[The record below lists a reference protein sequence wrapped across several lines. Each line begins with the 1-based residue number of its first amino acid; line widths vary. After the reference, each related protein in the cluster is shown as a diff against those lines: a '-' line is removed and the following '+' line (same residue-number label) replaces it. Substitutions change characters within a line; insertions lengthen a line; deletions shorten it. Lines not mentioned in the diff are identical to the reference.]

1 MTAGDTT
8 NAPQAS
14 AQPDAAARAR
24 TAEARTTEAGSAAR
38 ACAPGTDP
46 AAPGG
51 DKLVSIRPYLPREFA
66 ARLVEQITV
75 GSHPQVVEV
84 VAPLTGETIVELP
97 QSGPGDVRH
106 AFEKARAAQA
116 AWAARPV
123 GERAAVL
130 RRLHDLLLDNTE
142 HLLSLLQVETGKTR
156 LHAYEEIAVSAA
168 TARHYAHAAR
178 GYLRPRRRPGALPV
192 LTKVTEYRHPKGV
205 VGVITPWNYPLALA
219 AMDILPALVAG
230 NGVVHKPDN
239 QTALSGVYLRQLAV
253 QAGLPA
259 ELWQVVTGDGPVTG
273 PAVVD
278 HADYV
283 AFTGST
289 RTGRQVAQ
297 QAAGRLIGCSL
308 ELGGKNAMIVFD
320 DADLE
325 KAVNGALRAC
335 YTSAGQLCIS
345 IERMYIHHAIY
356 DQFVDRFVTEVK
368 ALKLGS
374 SLDYAADI
382 GSLTNTK
389 QLETVTQ
396 QVEDARIKGAKV
408 LAGGRRRPDIGP
420 LFYEPTVLTDVAAG
434 MTLYTE
440 ETFGPVVSLYRFE
453 NEAEVVK
460 SANDTR
466 FGLSSSVWTRDSK
479 RAHEAALRLH
489 TGMVNVNEAYA
500 AAFGSVG
507 AATGGMGD
515 SGVGRR
521 SGADGVL
528 RYTEVQTVARQ
539 TLMPIAPS
547 FGLAPARYTRLLGT
561 SLRLL
566 KALRLK

>member
-8 NAPQAS
+8 NASATGEQTQAVPTEGSVPQATG
-14 AQPDAAARAR
+14 Q
-24 TAEARTTEAGSAAR
+24 TER
-38 ACAPGTDP
+38 
-46 AAPGG
+46 
-51 DKLVSIRPYLPREFA
+51 LESIRPYLPREFT
-66 ARLVEQITV
+66 ARLVDQLTV
-75 GSHPQVVEV
+75 GSNPQSVEI
-84 VAPLTGETIVELP
+84 VAPLTGETIVDLP

-130 RRLHDLLLDNTE
+130 RRLHDLLLDNSE
-142 HLLSLLQVETGKTR
+142 HLLSLIQVETGKTR
-156 LHAYEEIAVSAA
+156 LHAFDEIGVSVA

-178 GYLRPRRRPGALPV
+178 GYLRPRRKIGVLPV

-230 NGVVHKPDN
+230 NGIVHKPDN
-239 QTALSGVYLRQLAV
+239 QTVLSGLYLRQLAV

-259 ELWQVVTGDGPVTG
+259 ELWQIVTGDGPVTG

-308 ELGGKNAMIVFD
+308 ELGGKNAMIVFE
-320 DADLE
+320 DADLD
-325 KAVNGALRAC
+325 KAVAGAIRAC
-335 YTSAGQLCIS
+335 FTSAGQLCIS
-345 IERMYIHHAIY
+345 IERMYVHHAVY

-374 SLDYAADI
+374 TLDFAADV

-396 QVEDARIKGAKV
+396 QVEDARIKGARV
-408 LAGGRRRPDIGP
+408 LAGGRRRPDVGP
-420 LFYEPTVLTDVAAG
+420 LFYEPTVLGDVAPG
-434 MTLYTE
+434 MTLYAD

-453 NEAEVVK
+453 NEAEVLRA
-460 SANDTR
+460 ANDTR
-466 FGLSSSVWTRDSK
+466 FGLSSSIWTRDSK
-479 RAHEAALRLH
+479 RAKEAALRVH
-489 TGMVNVNEAYA
+489 SGMVNVNEAYA
-500 AAFGSVG
+500 AAFGSVA

-521 SGADGVL
+521 SGSEGIW
-528 RYTEVQTVARQ
+528 RYTEIQTVARQ

-547 FGLAPARYTRLLGT
+547 MGLDAARYTKVLG
-561 SLRLL
+561 
-566 KALRLK
+566 KALRVLKTLRVR

>member
-8 NAPQAS
+8 AHAS
-14 AQPDAAARAR
+14 TAA
-24 TAEARTTEAGSAAR
+24 
-38 ACAPGTDP
+38 P
-46 AAPGG
+46 AAPAR
-51 DKLVSIRPYLPREFA
+51 DDRLETIRPHLPREFA

-75 GSHPQVVEV
+75 GSHPQVVEI
-84 VAPLTGETIVELP
+84 VAPLTGETIVDLP

-106 AFEKARAAQA
+106 AFEKARAAQS

-130 RRLHDLLLDNTE
+130 RRLHDLILDNAE
-142 HLLSLLQVETGKTR
+142 HLLSLLQVETGKAR
-156 LHAYEEIAVSAA
+156 LHAYDEVAVSVA

-178 GYLRPRRRPGALPV
+178 GYLKARRRPGAIAF
-192 LTKVTEYRHPKGV
+192 LTKTVEYRHPKGV

-259 ELWQVVTGDGPVTG
+259 ELWQIVTGDGPVTG

-320 DADLE
+320 DADLD
-325 KAVNGALRAC
+325 KTLAGALRAC
-335 YTSAGQLCIS
+335 FTSAGQLCIS
-345 IERMYIHHAIY
+345 IERMYIHHSIY
-356 DQFVDRFVTEVK
+356 DQFVERFVTEVK
-368 ALKLGS
+368 ALKLGGR
-374 SLDYAADI
+374 LDFGSDI
-382 GSLTNTK
+382 GSLTNTR

-408 LAGGRRRPDIGP
+408 LAGGRRRPDVGP
-420 LFYEPTVLTDVAAG
+420 LFYEPTVLTDVAPG
-434 MTLYTE
+434 MTLFAE
-440 ETFGPVVSLYRFE
+440 ETFGPVVSLYRFD
-453 NEAEVVK
+453 NEAEVLK
-460 SANDTR
+460 AANDTR
-466 FGLSSSVWTRDSK
+466 FGLSASIWTRDSK
-479 RAHEAALRLH
+479 RATEAALRMH
-489 TGMVNVNEAYA
+489 TGMVNINEAYG

-515 SGVGRR
+515 SGLGRR
-521 SGADGVL
+521 SGADGL
-528 RYTEVQTVARQ
+528 WRYTEIQTVARQ
-539 TLMPIAPS
+539 TLLPIAPS
-547 FGLAPARYTRLLGT
+547 FGMSPARYTRSLG
-561 SLRLL
+561 SALRIL
-566 KALRLK
+566 KALRMR

>member
-8 NAPQAS
+8 ANAS
-14 AQPDAAARAR
+14 R
-24 TAEARTTEAGSAAR
+24 T
-38 ACAPGTDP
+38 GT
-46 AAPGG
+46 AAPARE
-51 DKLVSIRPYLPREFA
+51 DRLETIRPHLPREFA
-66 ARLVEQITV
+66 ARLIEQLTV

-84 VAPLTGETIVELP
+84 VAPLTGETIVDLP

-130 RRLHDLLLDNTE
+130 RRLHDLILDNTE

-156 LHAYEEIAVSAA
+156 LHAYEEVAVSAS
-168 TARHYAHAAR
+168 TARHYAHAAA
-178 GYLRPRRRPGALPV
+178 GYLKARRRPGAITL
-192 LTKVTEYRHPKGV
+192 LTKTVEYRHPKGV

-239 QTALSGVYLRQLAV
+239 QTALSGIYLRQLAV
-253 QAGLPA
+253 QAGMPA
-259 ELWQVVTGDGPVTG
+259 ELWQIVTGDGPVTG

-320 DADLE
+320 DADLD
-325 KAVNGALRAC
+325 KTVAGAMRAC
-335 YTSAGQLCIS
+335 FTSAGQLCIS
-345 IERMYIHHAIY
+345 IERMYVHHSIY
-356 DQFVDRFVTEVK
+356 DQFVERFVTEVK

-374 SLDYAADI
+374 KLDFAADI
-382 GSLTNTK
+382 GSLTNTR

-396 QVEDARIKGAKV
+396 HVEDARIKGAKV
-408 LAGGRRRPDIGP
+408 LAGGRRRPDVGP
-420 LFYEPTVLTDVAAG
+420 LFYEPTVLSEVAPG
-434 MTLYTE
+434 MTLYAE

-460 SANDTR
+460 AANDTR
-466 FGLSSSVWTRDSK
+466 FGLSASIWTRDSK
-479 RAHEAALRLH
+479 RATETALRLH
-489 TGMVNVNEAYA
+489 TGMVNVNEGYA
-500 AAFGSVG
+500 AAFGSV
-507 AATGGMGD
+507 AAAAGGMGD
-515 SGVGRR
+515 SGLGRR
-521 SGADGVL
+521 SGADGL
-528 RYTEVQTVARQ
+528 WRYTEIQTVARQ
-539 TLMPIAPS
+539 ALLPIGPS
-547 FGLAPARYTRLLGT
+547 LGMSPERFTRVLG
-561 SLRLL
+561 S
-566 KALRLK
+566 ALRIIKTLRMK

>member
-8 NAPQAS
+8 ANAS
-14 AQPDAAARAR
+14 RAA
-24 TAEARTTEAGSAAR
+24 T
-38 ACAPGTDP
+38 
-46 AAPGG
+46 AAPARE
-51 DKLVSIRPYLPREFA
+51 DRLETIRPHLPREFA
-66 ARLVEQITV
+66 ARLIEQLTV

-84 VAPLTGETIVELP
+84 IAPLTGETIVDLP

-130 RRLHDLLLDNTE
+130 RRLHDLILDNTE

-156 LHAYEEIAVSAA
+156 LHAYEEVAVSAS
-168 TARHYAHAAR
+168 TARHYAHAGA
-178 GYLRPRRRPGALPV
+178 GYLKARRRPGAIPV
-192 LTKVTEYRHPKGV
+192 LTKTVEYRHAKGV

-239 QTALSGVYLRQLAV
+239 QTALSGIYLRQLAV
-253 QAGLPA
+253 QAGMPA
-259 ELWQVVTGDGPVTG
+259 ELWQIVTGDGPVTG

-320 DADLE
+320 DADLD
-325 KAVNGALRAC
+325 KTVAGAMRAC
-335 YTSAGQLCIS
+335 FTSAGQLCIS
-345 IERMYIHHAIY
+345 IERMYVHHSIY
-356 DQFVDRFVTEVK
+356 DQFVERFVTEVK

-374 SLDYAADI
+374 KLDFVADI
-382 GSLTNTK
+382 GSLTNTR

-396 QVEDARIKGAKV
+396 HVEDARIKGAKV
-408 LAGGRRRPDIGP
+408 LAGGRRRPDVGP
-420 LFYEPTVLTDVAAG
+420 LFYEPTVLSEVAPG
-434 MTLYTE
+434 MTLYAE

-460 SANDTR
+460 AANDTR
-466 FGLSSSVWTRDSK
+466 FGLSASIWTRDSK
-479 RAHEAALRLH
+479 RATEAALRLH
-489 TGMVNVNEAYA
+489 TGMVNVNEGYA

-507 AATGGMGD
+507 AAAGGMGD
-515 SGVGRR
+515 SGLGRR
-521 SGADGVL
+521 SGPDGL
-528 RYTEVQTVARQ
+528 WRYTEIQTVARQ
-539 TLMPIAPS
+539 ALLPIAPCLGMS
-547 FGLAPARYTRLLGT
+547 PERFTRVLG
-561 SLRLL
+561 SALRII
-566 KALRLK
+566 KALRMK

>member
-8 NAPQAS
+8 ANA
-14 AQPDAAARAR
+14 
-24 TAEARTTEAGSAAR
+24 T
-38 ACAPGTDP
+38 P
-46 AAPGG
+46 AATAAPAR
-51 DKLVSIRPYLPREFA
+51 DDRLETIRPHLPREFA
-66 ARLVEQITV
+66 ARLIEQLTV

-84 VAPLTGETIVELP
+84 VAPLTGETIVDLP

-130 RRLHDLLLDNTE
+130 RRLHDLILDNTE

-156 LHAYEEIAVSAA
+156 LHAYDEVAVSAA
-168 TARHYAHAAR
+168 TARHYAHAAG
-178 GYLRPRRRPGALPV
+178 GYLRPRRRPGAIAF
-192 LTKVTEYRHPKGV
+192 LTKTVEYRHPKGV

-239 QTALSGVYLRQLAV
+239 QTALSAVYLRQLAV
-253 QAGLPA
+253 QAGMPA
-259 ELWQVVTGDGPVTG
+259 ELWQIVTGDGPVTG

-320 DADLE
+320 DADLD
-325 KAVNGALRAC
+325 KAVSGALRAC
-335 YTSAGQLCIS
+335 FTSAGQLCIS
-345 IERMYIHHAIY
+345 IERMYIHHSIY
-356 DQFVDRFVTEVK
+356 DQFVERFVTEIK

-374 SLDYAADI
+374 KLDFGADI
-382 GSLTNTK
+382 GSLTNTR

-396 QVEDARIKGAKV
+396 HVEDARIKGAKV
-408 LAGGRRRPDIGP
+408 LAGGRRRPDVGP
-420 LFYEPTVLTDVAAG
+420 LFYEPTVLTEVAPG
-434 MTLYTE
+434 MTLYAE

-460 SANDTR
+460 AANDTR
-466 FGLSSSVWTRDSK
+466 FGLSTSIWTRDGK
-479 RAHEAALRLH
+479 RATEAALRLH
-489 TGMVNVNEAYA
+489 TGMVNINEGYA
-500 AAFGSVG
+500 AAFGSV
-507 AATGGMGD
+507 AAAAGGMGD
-515 SGVGRR
+515 SGLGRR
-521 SGADGVL
+521 SGADGL
-528 RYTEVQTVARQ
+528 WRYTEIQTVARQ
-539 TLMPIAPS
+539 TLLPIAPS
-547 FGLAPARYTRLLGT
+547 LGMSPARFTRALGS
-561 SLRLL
+561 SLRVL
-566 KALRLK
+566 KVLRMK

>member
-8 NAPQAS
+8 NAPEAAQEQPTTTTVPGQAE
-14 AQPDAAARAR
+14 RL
-24 TAEARTTEAGSAAR
+24 E
-38 ACAPGTDP
+38 
-46 AAPGG
+46 
-51 DKLVSIRPYLPREFA
+51 SIRPFLPREFA
-66 ARLVEQITV
+66 ARLVDQLTV
-75 GSHPQVVEV
+75 GSNPQSVEI

-123 GERAAVL
+123 GERCAVL
-130 RRLHDLLLDNTE
+130 RRLHDLLLDNSE

-156 LHAYEEIAVSAA
+156 LHAFEEIGVSAA
-168 TARHYAHAAR
+168 TARHYAHSAR
-178 GYLRPRRRPGALPV
+178 GYLRPRHKLGVLPII
-192 LTKVTEYRHPKGV
+192 TKVTEYRQPKGV

-320 DADLE
+320 DADLD
-325 KAVNGALRAC
+325 KTVSGAIRGC

-345 IERMYIHHAIY
+345 IERMYVHHAVY

-374 SLDYAADI
+374 TLDFAADV

-396 QVEDARIKGAKV
+396 QVEDARIKGAHV
-408 LAGGRRRPDIGP
+408 LAGGRRRPDVGP

-434 MTLYTE
+434 MTLYAE

-453 NEAEVVK
+453 NEAEVVQA
-460 SANDTR
+460 ANDSR
-466 FGLSSSVWTRDSK
+466 FGLSASIWTRDTK
-479 RAHEAALRLH
+479 RAKEAALRLH
-489 TGMVNVNEAYA
+489 SGMVNVNEAYA
-500 AAFGSVG
+500 AAFGSVA

-515 SGVGRR
+515 SGLGRR
-521 SGADGVL
+521 SGAEGIW

-539 TLMPIAPS
+539 TVLPIAPS
-547 FGLAPARYTRLLGT
+547 LGLGPARYTKYLG
-561 SLRLL
+561 SALRLL
-566 KALRLK
+566 KILRVR

>member
-8 NAPQAS
+8 NAPEA
-14 AQPDAAARAR
+14 AQ
-24 TAEARTTEAGSAAR
+24 EQTTTS
-38 ACAPGTDP
+38 
-46 AAPGG
+46 AAPGQAER
-51 DKLVSIRPYLPREFA
+51 LESIRPFLPREFA
-66 ARLVEQITV
+66 TRLVDQLTV
-75 GSHPQVVEV
+75 GSNPQSVEI
-84 VAPLTGETIVELP
+84 VAPLTGETIVDLP

-106 AFEKARAAQA
+106 AFEKARSAQA

-130 RRLHDLLLDNTE
+130 RRLHDLLLDNSE

-156 LHAYEEIAVSAA
+156 LHAFEEIGVAAA
-168 TARHYAHAAR
+168 TARHYAHSAR
-178 GYLRPRRRPGALPV
+178 GYLRPKHKLGVLPV
-192 LTKVTEYRHPKGV
+192 LTKVTEYRQPKGV

-230 NGVVHKPDN
+230 NGIVHKPDN
-239 QTALSGVYLRQLAV
+239 QTVLSGVYLRQLAV

-320 DADLE
+320 DADLD
-325 KAVNGALRAC
+325 KTVSGAIRAC

-345 IERMYIHHAIY
+345 IERMYVHHAVY

-374 SLDYAADI
+374 RLDFSADV

-396 QVEDARIKGAKV
+396 QVEDARIKGAHV

-420 LFYEPTVLTDVAAG
+420 LFYEPTVLTDVAPG
-434 MTLYTE
+434 MTLYAE
-440 ETFGPVVSLYRFE
+440 ETFGPVVSLYRFD
-453 NEAEVVK
+453 NEAEVVQA
-460 SANDTR
+460 ANDTR
-466 FGLSSSVWTRDSK
+466 FGLSASIWTRDSK
-479 RAHEAALRLH
+479 RAKEAALRLH
-489 TGMVNVNEAYA
+489 SGMVNVNEAYA
-500 AAFGSVG
+500 AAFGSVA

-521 SGADGVL
+521 SGAEGIW
-528 RYTEVQTVARQ
+528 RYTEIQTVARQ
-539 TLMPIAPS
+539 TLMPIAPA
-547 FGLAPARYTRLLGT
+547 FGLSPERYTKYLG
-561 SLRLL
+561 SALRLL
-566 KALRLK
+566 KTLRVR

>member
-8 NAPQAS
+8 NASATGEQTQA
-14 AQPDAAARAR
+14 AP
-24 TAEARTTEAGSAAR
+24 AEGSAPR
-38 ACAPGTDP
+38 ATGPTER
-46 AAPGG
+46 
-51 DKLVSIRPYLPREFA
+51 LESIRPYLPREFT
-66 ARLVEQITV
+66 ARLVDQLTV
-75 GSHPQVVEV
+75 GSNPQSVEI
-84 VAPLTGETIVELP
+84 VAPLTGETIVDLP

-130 RRLHDLLLDNTE
+130 RRLHDLVLDNSE
-142 HLLSLLQVETGKTR
+142 HLLSLIQVETGKTR
-156 LHAYEEIAVSAA
+156 LHAFDEIGVSVA

-178 GYLRPRRRPGALPV
+178 GYLRPRRKIGVLPV
-192 LTKVTEYRHPKGV
+192 LTRVTEYRHPKGV

-239 QTALSGVYLRQLAV
+239 QTVLSGLYLRQLAV

-308 ELGGKNAMIVFD
+308 ELGGKNAMIVFE
-320 DADLE
+320 DADLD
-325 KAVNGALRAC
+325 KTVAGAIRAC
-335 YTSAGQLCIS
+335 FTSAGQLCIS
-345 IERMYIHHAIY
+345 IERMYVHHAVY
-356 DQFVDRFVTEVK
+356 DRFVDRFVTEVK

-374 SLDYAADI
+374 TLDFAADV

-396 QVEDARIKGAKV
+396 QVEDARIKGARV
-408 LAGGRRRPDIGP
+408 LAGGRRRPDVGP
-420 LFYEPTVLTDVAAG
+420 LFYEPTVLTDVAPG
-434 MTLYTE
+434 MTLYAD

-453 NEAEVVK
+453 NEAEVLGA
-460 SANDTR
+460 ANDTR
-466 FGLSSSVWTRDSK
+466 FGLSSSIWTRDAK
-479 RAHEAALRLH
+479 RAKEAALRVH
-489 TGMVNVNEAYA
+489 SGMVNVNEAYA
-500 AAFGSVG
+500 AAFGSVA

-521 SGADGVL
+521 SGSEGIW
-528 RYTEVQTVARQ
+528 RYTEIQTVARQ

-547 FGLAPARYTRLLGT
+547 MGLDAARYTKVLG
-561 SLRLL
+561 
-566 KALRLK
+566 KALRVLKTLRVR

>member
-8 NAPQAS
+8 ANAS
-14 AQPDAAARAR
+14 TAA
-24 TAEARTTEAGSAAR
+24 
-38 ACAPGTDP
+38 P
-46 AAPGG
+46 AAPVR
-51 DKLVSIRPYLPREFA
+51 DDRLETIRPHLPREFA

-75 GSHPQVVEV
+75 GSHPQEVEV
-84 VAPLTGETIVELP
+84 VAPLTGETIVSLP

-106 AFEKARAAQA
+106 AFEKARAAQS

-130 RRLHDLLLDNTE
+130 RRLHDLILDNTE
-142 HLLSLLQVETGKTR
+142 HLLSLLQVETGKAR
-156 LHAYEEIAVSAA
+156 LHAYDEVAVSAA
-168 TARHYAHAAR
+168 TARHYAHAAG
-178 GYLRPRRRPGALPV
+178 GYLKPRRRPGAIAF
-192 LTKVTEYRHPKGV
+192 LTKTVEHRHPKGV

-219 AMDILPALVAG
+219 AMDILPALAAG

-259 ELWQVVTGDGPVTG
+259 ELWQIVTGDGPVTG

-320 DADLE
+320 DADLD
-325 KAVNGALRAC
+325 KAVSGALRAC
-335 YTSAGQLCIS
+335 FTSAGQLCIS
-345 IERMYIHHAIY
+345 IERMYVHHSIY
-356 DQFVDRFVTEVK
+356 DQFVERFVTEVK

-374 SLDYAADI
+374 KLDFSCDI
-382 GSLTNTK
+382 GSLTNTR

-396 QVEDARIKGAKV
+396 QVEDARIKGARV
-408 LAGGRRRPDIGP
+408 LAGGRRRPDVGP
-420 LFYEPTVLTDVAAG
+420 LFYEPTVLTEVGPG
-434 MTLYTE
+434 MTLFTE

-453 NEAEVVK
+453 NEAEVLK
-460 SANDTR
+460 AANDTR
-466 FGLSSSVWTRDSK
+466 FGLSASIWTRDSK
-479 RAHEAALRLH
+479 RALEAALRLH
-489 TGMVNVNEAYA
+489 TGMVNVNEAYG
-500 AAFGSVG
+500 AAFGSVA

-515 SGVGRR
+515 SGLGRR
-521 SGADGVL
+521 SGADGL
-528 RYTEVQTVARQ
+528 WRYTEIQTVARQ
-539 TLMPIAPS
+539 TLLPIAPS
-547 FGLAPARYTRLLGT
+547 FGMSPARYTRVLG
-561 SLRLL
+561 SALRVL
-566 KALRLK
+566 KALRMK

>member
-1 MTAGDTT
+1 MTAGETT
-8 NAPQAS
+8 ANASS
-14 AQPDAAARAR
+14 AQAAAPAR
-24 TAEARTTEAGSAAR
+24 DDRLET
-38 ACAPGTDP
+38 
-46 AAPGG
+46 
-51 DKLVSIRPYLPREFA
+51 IRPHLPREFA
-66 ARLVEQITV
+66 ARLIEQLTV

-123 GERAAVL
+123 GERTAVL
-130 RRLHDLLLDNTE
+130 RRLHDLVLDNTE

-156 LHAYEEIAVSAA
+156 LHAYEEVAVSAA
-168 TARHYAHAAR
+168 TARHYAHAAA
-178 GYLRPRRRPGALPV
+178 GYLKPRRRPGAIPV
-192 LTKVTEYRHPKGV
+192 LTKTTEYRHPKGV

-219 AMDILPALVAG
+219 AMDILPALAAG

-239 QTALSGVYLRQLAV
+239 QTALSGIYLRQLAV

-259 ELWQVVTGDGPVTG
+259 ELWQIVTGDGPVTG

-308 ELGGKNAMIVFD
+308 ELGGKNPMIVFD
-320 DADLE
+320 DADLD
-325 KAVNGALRAC
+325 KAVTGALRAC
-335 YTSAGQLCIS
+335 FTSAGQLCIS
-345 IERMYIHHAIY
+345 IERMYVHHAIY
-356 DQFVDRFVTEVK
+356 DQFVERFVTEVK

-374 SLDYAADI
+374 KLEFGTDI
-382 GSLTNTK
+382 GSLTNTR

-396 QVEDARIKGAKV
+396 HVEDARIKGAKV

-420 LFYEPTVLTDVAAG
+420 LFYEPTVLSDVAPG
-434 MTLYTE
+434 MTLFAE

-460 SANDTR
+460 AANDSR
-466 FGLSSSVWTRDSK
+466 FGLSASIWTRDSK
-479 RAHEAALRLH
+479 RATEAALRLH
-489 TGMVNVNEAYA
+489 TGMVNVNEGYS
-500 AAFGSVG
+500 AAFGSV
-507 AATGGMGD
+507 AAASGGMGD
-515 SGVGRR
+515 SGLGRR
-521 SGADGVL
+521 SGADGL
-528 RYTEVQTVARQ
+528 WRYTEVQTVARQ
-539 TLMPIAPS
+539 ALLPIAPCLGMS
-547 FGLAPARYTRLLGT
+547 QARFTGVLG
-561 SLRLL
+561 SALRII
-566 KALRLK
+566 KALRMK

>member
-8 NAPQAS
+8 NAPEA
-14 AQPDAAARAR
+14 AQEQPTT
-24 TAEARTTEAGSAAR
+24 TAV
-38 ACAPGTDP
+38 PGH
-46 AAPGG
+46 AER
-51 DKLVSIRPYLPREFA
+51 LESIRPYLPREFA
-66 ARLVEQITV
+66 ARLVDQLTV
-75 GSHPQVVEV
+75 GSNPQSVEI
-84 VAPLTGETIVELP
+84 VAPLTGETIVDLP

-116 AWAARPV
+116 TWAARPV

-156 LHAYEEIAVSAA
+156 LHAYEEIAVSAM
-168 TARHYAHAAR
+168 TARHYAHSAR
-178 GYLRPRRRPGALPV
+178 GYLRPKHKIGVFPV
-192 LTKVTEYRHPKGV
+192 LTKVTEYRQPKGV

-230 NGVVHKPDN
+230 NGIVHKPDN
-239 QTALSGVYLRQLAV
+239 QTVLSGVYLRQLAV

-320 DADLE
+320 DADLD
-325 KAVNGALRAC
+325 KTVNGALRAC

-345 IERMYIHHAIY
+345 IERMYVHHAIY

-374 SLDYAADI
+374 QLDFSADV

-396 QVEDARIKGAKV
+396 QVEDARIKGAHV

-420 LFYEPTVLTDVAAG
+420 LFYEPTVLTDVAPG
-434 MTLYTE
+434 MTLYAE
-440 ETFGPVVSLYRFE
+440 ETFGPVVSLYRFD
-453 NEAEVVK
+453 NEAEVVQA
-460 SANDTR
+460 ANDTR
-466 FGLSSSVWTRDSK
+466 FGLSASIWTRDSK
-479 RAHEAALRLH
+479 RAKEAALRMH
-489 TGMVNVNEAYA
+489 SGMVNVNEAYA
-500 AAFGSVG
+500 AAFGSVA

-521 SGADGVL
+521 SGADGIW

-539 TLMPIAPS
+539 TMVPIAPS
-547 FGLAPARYTRLLGT
+547 LGLSPERYTKYLN
-561 SLRLL
+561 SALRLL
-566 KALRLK
+566 KTLRVR

>member
-8 NAPQAS
+8 NAPDAAQ
-14 AQPDAAARAR
+14 AQP
-24 TAEARTTEAGSAAR
+24 TTTTP
-38 ACAPGTDP
+38 APADRLET
-46 AAPGG
+46 
-51 DKLVSIRPYLPREFA
+51 IRPYLPREFV
-66 ARLVEQITV
+66 ARLVDQLTI
-75 GSHPQVVEV
+75 GSNPQVVEIV
-84 VAPLTGETIVELP
+84 SPLTGETIVELP
-97 QSGPGDVRH
+97 QSGPGDVAH
-106 AFEKARAAQA
+106 AFEKARDAQA

-156 LHAYEEIAVSAA
+156 LHAFDEVGVAAA
-168 TARHYAHAAR
+168 TARHYAHASR
-178 GYLRPRRRPGALPV
+178 GYLRPRRRLGVLPV

-320 DADLE
+320 DADLD
-325 KAVNGALRAC
+325 KAVAGAIRAC
-335 YTSAGQLCIS
+335 YTSAGQLCLS
-345 IERMYIHHAIY
+345 VERLYVHHAIY
-356 DQFVDRFVTEVK
+356 DQFVDRLVTEVK

-374 SLDYAADI
+374 KLDYSADV

-396 QVEDARIKGAKV
+396 QVEDARIKGAHV

-420 LFYEPTVLTDVAAG
+420 LFYEPTVLTDVAPG
-434 MTLYTE
+434 MTLYAD
-440 ETFGPVVSLYRFE
+440 ETFGPVVSLYRYE
-453 NEAEVVK
+453 NEAEVLK
-460 SANDTR
+460 AANDTR
-466 FGLSSSVWTRDSK
+466 FGLNSSLWTRDTK
-479 RAHEAALRLH
+479 RAKEAALRLH
-489 TGMVNVNEAYA
+489 TGMVNINEAYA
-500 AAFGSVG
+500 SAFGSV
-507 AATGGMGD
+507 AAPTGGMGD
-515 SGVGRR
+515 SGLGRR
-521 SGADGVL
+521 SGAEGIW

-539 TLMPIAPS
+539 TLLPMAPS
-547 FGLAPARYTRLLGT
+547 LGLSPERYTKSLG
-561 SLRLL
+561 SALRLL
-566 KALRLK
+566 KTLRLR

>member
-1 MTAGDTT
+1 MTGDTT
-8 NAPQAS
+8 NVPPTVQEEPVPGGSGTS
-14 AQPDAAARAR
+14 ATATVPGQAAA
-24 TAEARTTEAGSAAR
+24 
-38 ACAPGTDP
+38 
-46 AAPGG
+46 GG
-51 DKLVSIRPYLPREFA
+51 RLESIRPYLPREFT
-66 ARLVEQITV
+66 ARLVDQLTV
-75 GSHPQVVEV
+75 SSYPQMVEV
-84 VAPLTGETIVELP
+84 VAPLTGETIVDLP
-97 QSGPGDVRH
+97 QSGPGDVQH

-156 LHAYEEIAVSAA
+156 LHAYEEIGVAVA
-168 TARHYAHAAR
+168 TARHYAHSAR
-178 GYLRPRRRPGALPV
+178 GYLRPRHKLGVLPG
-192 LTKVTEYRHPKGV
+192 LTKVVEYRHPKGV

-230 NGVVHKPDN
+230 NGIVHKPDN

-320 DADLE
+320 DADLD
-325 KAVNGALRAC
+325 KTVPGAIRAC
-335 YTSAGQLCIS
+335 FTSAGQLCIS
-345 IERMYIHHAIY
+345 IERMYIHHSIY
-356 DQFVDRFVTEVK
+356 DQFVERFVTEVK

-374 SLDYAADI
+374 TLDYAADV
-382 GSLTNTK
+382 GSLTNTR

-396 QVEDARIKGAKV
+396 QVEDARIKGAQV
-408 LAGGRRRPDIGP
+408 LAGGRRRPDLGP
-420 LFYEPTVLTDVAAG
+420 LFYEPTVLTDVVPG
-434 MTLYTE
+434 MTLYAD

-453 NEAEVVK
+453 NEAEVLNA
-460 SANDTR
+460 ANDTR
-466 FGLSSSVWTRDSK
+466 FGLSSSLWTRDSK
-479 RAHEAALRLH
+479 RAKEAALRLH
-489 TGMVNVNEAYA
+489 TGMVNINEAYA
-500 AAFGSVG
+500 AAFGSVA

-515 SGVGRR
+515 SGLGRR
-521 SGADGVL
+521 SGAEGIW

-539 TLMPIAPS
+539 TLLPMAPS
-547 FGLAPARYTRLLGT
+547 MGLGPERYTKYLG
-561 SLRLL
+561 SALRLL
-566 KALRLK
+566 KTLRLR

>member
-8 NAPQAS
+8 NVPEAKAEQAP
-14 AQPDAAARAR
+14 R
-24 TAEARTTEAGSAAR
+24 TA
-38 ACAPGTDP
+38 P
-46 AAPGG
+46 AAPGQG
-51 DKLVSIRPYLPREFA
+51 ERLDTIRPYLPREFA
-66 ARLVEQITV
+66 ARLVEQLTV

-84 VAPLTGETIVELP
+84 VAPLTGETIVDLP

-106 AFEKARAAQA
+106 AFEKARSAQA

-142 HLLSLLQVETGKTR
+142 HLLSLIQVETGKTR
-156 LHAYEEIAVSAA
+156 LHAFDEIAVSVA

-192 LTKVTEYRHPKGV
+192 LTKTVEYRQPKGV

-320 DADLE
+320 DADLD
-325 KAVNGALRAC
+325 KTVAGAIRAC
-335 YTSAGQLCIS
+335 FTSAGQLCIS
-345 IERMYIHHAIY
+345 IERMYIHHALY

-374 SLDYAADI
+374 ALDFAADV

-396 QVEDARIKGAKV
+396 QVEDARIKGARV
-408 LAGGRRRPDIGP
+408 LAGGRRRPDVGP
-420 LFYEPTVLTDVAAG
+420 LFYEPTVLTDVAPG
-434 MTLYTE
+434 MTLHSE

-453 NEAEVVK
+453 NEAEVLK
-460 SANDTR
+460 AANDTR
-466 FGLSSSVWTRDSK
+466 FGLSSSIWTRDSK

-489 TGMVNVNEAYA
+489 TGMVNINEAFA

-515 SGVGRR
+515 SGLGRR
-521 SGADGVL
+521 SGADGVW

-539 TLMPIAPS
+539 TLVPIAPS
-547 FGLAPARYTRLLGT
+547 LGLSPARYTKQLG
-561 SLRLL
+561 SALRLL
-566 KALRLK
+566 KILRLK